1 MTTWGIVISIIA
13 LIFGIAGVVFLFIG
27 YNRYNRGQKAFLY
40 FILAAAGGLI
50 FAGLLYLG
58 GKLGLLW

>member
-1 MTTWGIVISIIA
+1 MEFWGIVIA
-13 LIFGIAGVVFLFIG
+13 VAARVCGVGGAVLAFIG
-27 YNRYNRGQKAFLY
+27 WDRKNKGEDARLLFTIAIIGGFL
-40 FILAAAGGLI
+40 

>member
-1 MTTWGIVISIIA
+1 MNTWGIVISVAA
-13 LIFGIAGVVFLFIG
+13 LICGVAGVVFAFWG
-27 YNRYNRGQKAFLY
+27 WNRKNRGLDARLQFTLG
-40 FILAAAGGLI
+40 IIGGVL